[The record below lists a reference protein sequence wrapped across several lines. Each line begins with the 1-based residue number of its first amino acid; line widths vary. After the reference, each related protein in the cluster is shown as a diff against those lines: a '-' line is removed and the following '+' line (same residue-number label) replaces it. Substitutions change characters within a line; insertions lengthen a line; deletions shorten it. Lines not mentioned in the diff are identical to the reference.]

1 MDLAT
6 AAALV
11 RQEEE
16 RQLKRARDV
25 LHAEERR
32 LRMGLTPPKQLN
44 RGKRAERDERDRAT
58 PKNTRR
64 ILATTPSPSPRKEKE
79 KRRSMR
85 Y

>member
-32 LRMGLTPPKQLN
+32 LRMGSKVT
-44 RGKRAERDERDRAT
+44 
-58 PKNTRR
+58 KNVALYHGG
-64 ILATTPSPSPRKEKE
+64 I
-79 KRRSMR
+79 
-85 Y
+85 